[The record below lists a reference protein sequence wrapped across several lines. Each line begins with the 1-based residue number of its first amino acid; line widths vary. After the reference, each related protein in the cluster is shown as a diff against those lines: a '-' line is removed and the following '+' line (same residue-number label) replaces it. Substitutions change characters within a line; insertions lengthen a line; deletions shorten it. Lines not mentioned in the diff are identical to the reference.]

1 MKGRGYKLH
10 GQIEPKI
17 SFGMNNIKGHS
28 DLPNFLEFDDGTQ
41 IEMTYGKMVIKG
53 MLFGDR

>member
-1 MKGRGYKLH
+1 MKGRGYQLH

-17 SFGMNNIKGHS
+17 SFGMNNIKGYS

-41 IEMTYGKMVIKG
+41 I
-53 MLFGDR
+53 